1 MSFYILIRKEKEH
14 AGHSDIKQR
23 EFDIIVVKPENNT
36 TVFRKKK
43 KKTKN
48 NRTGAVG
55 SWEQWQPRILKP
67 PLKSKTAPIPA
78 EILLLH
84 LGQMAGTKALKLTC

>member
-1 MSFYILIRKEKEH
+1 MQAIVTSSKENLISLWLNLKTIQQFS
-14 AGHSDIKQR
+14 G
-23 EFDIIVVKPENNT
+23 
-36 TVFRKKK
+36 K

-55 SWEQWQPRILKP
+55 SWEQWQHKILKP

-78 EILLLH
+78 GILLLH